1 MAQQAPANWYPDP
14 YGRFEHRYWDG
25 YRWTEHVGWA
35 GRQAMDPLVV
45 APPTPQVAAQSVAST
60 PAAGRAD
67 SPPTAKPASKKIQR
81 QVRKLGVADGVEA
94 GGGTLFT
101 EPVLVVNQKA
111 KLFEMKAEYGV
122 YNHQGQKVGAVRE
135 IGFSLTRRAIGG
147 NDGTRRLQI
156 VDMNG
161 RVLMT
166 LTRPAK
172 VLKSKII
179 VMGADGTQVGQIVQ
193 ENVGVL
199 AGLSSRFNIRFRLE
213 SGGERLGSINAESW
227 RAWDFSIQDA
237 AGAEI
242 ARITK
247 TWAGLAKERFTK
259 ADNYVVEIHRP
270 LEEPLRS
277 LVVATALAVDTA
289 LKQDGDW
296 AHRSSR

>member
-1 MAQQAPANWYPDP
+1 MSQQVPANWYPDP
-14 YGRFEHRYWDG
+14 FSRFEHRYWDG
-25 YRWTEHVGWA
+25 RRWTEHVGSA
-35 GRQAMDPLVV
+35 GRQAVDLPAVS
-45 APPTPQVAAQSVAST
+45 APTPPVAAKSIASTAAPEVT
-60 PAAGRAD
+60 PAAR
-67 SPPTAKPASKKIQR
+67 PASKKVQR
-81 QVRKLGVADGVEA
+81 QVQRLGVGSGAEA

-111 KLFEMKAEYGV
+111 KLFETKSEYGV
-122 YNHQGQKVGAVRE
+122 YNQKGQKVGSVRE
-135 IGFSLTRRAIGG
+135 VGISLTRLAMGG

-156 VDMNG
+156 VDTNG

-172 VLKSKII
+172 ILKSKII

-199 AGLSSRFNIRFRLE
+199 AGLGSRFNIRFRLE
-213 SGGERLGSINAESW
+213 SGGQRLGSINAESW
-227 RAWDFSIQDA
+227 RAWDFNIQDP
-237 AGAEI
+237 AGTEI

-247 TWAGLAKERFTK
+247 TWAGLAKEWFTK
-259 ADNYVVEIHRP
+259 ADNYVLEVHRP

-277 LVVATALAVDTA
+277 LVVAAALAVDTA

-296 AHRSSR
+296 DHRSSR

>member
-1 MAQQAPANWYPDP
+1 MPQQVPANWYPDP
-14 YGRFEHRYWDG
+14 FSRFEHRYWDG
-25 YRWTEHVGWA
+25 SRWTEHVGSA
-35 GRQAMDPLVV
+35 GHQAVDL
-45 APPTPQVAAQSVAST
+45 PTVSLPTMPVAAEPRASAA
-60 PAAGRAD
+60 PAEAM
-67 SPPTAKPASKKIQR
+67 PTAMPPSKKVQR
-81 QVRKLGVADGVEA
+81 QVHRLGVANGVDA
-94 GGGTLFT
+94 GGGTLLT

-111 KLFEMKAEYGV
+111 KLFELKSEYAV
-122 YNHQGQKVGAVRE
+122 YNQHGQMVGTVRE
-135 IGFSLTRRAIGG
+135 IGISLTRLAMGG

-179 VMGADGTQVGQIVQ
+179 VMGADGTEVGQIVQ

-199 AGLSSRFNIRFRLE
+199 AGLSSRFNIHFRLE
-213 SGGERLGSINAESW
+213 SGGQRLGSINAESW
-227 RAWDFSIQDA
+227 RAWDFNIQDA
-237 AGAEI
+237 AGTEI

-247 TWAGLAKERFTK
+247 TWAGLAKESFTK
-259 ADNYVVEIHRP
+259 ADNYVLEIHRP
-270 LEEPLRS
+270 LEERLRS

-296 AHRSSR
+296 SHRRSR